1 MIFGAKAVE
10 ENMDVFIEAAEQL
23 ESLKETLSQQ
33 RSYTSRLA
41 DLTSSVERSAD
52 LIAKVP
58 GTLSLALN
66 SAEAVE
72 KRILAAAEKVDGL
85 KNEIPLIVE
94 RIERSDVGRS
104 VDALA
109 SDIAGS
115 REDLKEFRR
124 AIAQVEGIS
133 EFLKASN
140 DAIFKNLSTELQGL
154 KSGQDKTGS
163 EIALLRLELNEKL
176 AAVESNVTK
185 SATTVESV
193 SGATAKAFDSI
204 ANALKNS
211 TNNQSEY
218 LKRLQ
223 ANVDSLRNQELAI
236 VKKDMAELLFQMQ
249 KQGAAL
255 ELLAKKKGFSF

>member
-1 MIFGAKAVE
+1 MILGVSVVE
-10 ENMDVFIEAAEQL
+10 QQFEVFIEAAEQL
-23 ESLKETLSQQ
+23 ESLKQTLSQQ
-33 RSYTSRLA
+33 QNYATRLG
-41 DLTSSVERSAD
+41 DLTSSVERSAGM
-52 LIAKVP
+52 IAKVP
-58 GTLSLALN
+58 SALALALN

-124 AIAQVEGIS
+124 AIAQVENIS

-140 DAIFKNLSTELQGL
+140 DAIFKNFSTELQSL
-154 KSGQDKTGS
+154 KSGQDKIGS
-163 EIALLRLELNEKL
+163 EIALLRSELNEKL
-176 AAVESNVTK
+176 AVVESNVTK
-185 SATTVESV
+185 SETTIKSIG
-193 SGATAKAFDSI
+193 GATAKTFDSI
-204 ANALKNS
+204 ANALKKS
-211 TNNQSEY
+211 SDIESEY

-255 ELLAKKKGFSF
+255 EVLAKKKGFSF